1 MKVNNLA
8 IIVAV
13 GRDGAI
19 GRGNDLVWR
28 ISADMKRF
36 KTLTMGHPV
45 IMGRKTWESLPKA
58 LPGRLNIVITRNA
71 DYKADGAVVVSSLE
85 EALGKVGSGETS
97 FIIGGAQIYGEAL
110 RYADRLYLTLIDADC
125 KDADVWFP
133 PSPATG
139 VMGDWTL
146 EAASEVFHDEKL
158 DVDYRFL
165 DYCRSETKESI

>member
-1 MKVNNLA
+1 MKVKNLA

-36 KTLTMGHPV
+36 KSLTMGHPV

-85 EALGKVGSGETS
+85 EALSMVKSDETP
-97 FIIGGAQIYGEAL
+97 FVIGGAQIYAETLPCAN
-110 RYADRLYLTLIDADC
+110 RLYLTLIDADC
-125 KDADVWFP
+125 SDADVWFP

-139 VMGDWTL
+139 VMDDWRL
-146 EAASEVFHDEKL
+146 EAESEIFHDDKL
-158 DVDYRFL
+158 GVDYRFL
-165 DYCRSETKESI
+165 DYRRK